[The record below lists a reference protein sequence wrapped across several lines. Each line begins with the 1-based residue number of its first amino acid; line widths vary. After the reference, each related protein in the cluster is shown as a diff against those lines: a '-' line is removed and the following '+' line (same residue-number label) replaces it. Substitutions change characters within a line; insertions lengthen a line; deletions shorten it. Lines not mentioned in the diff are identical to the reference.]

1 MKTMMI
7 SPYEKYR
14 QSSVKTSTP
23 GQLLIMLF
31 DGAIRFTKAGAEG
44 IAAADIQKT
53 NQNFVKAQAIMSEL
67 MATLDPGYS
76 ISNSLFSLYE
86 YIRHLMIQAN
96 VKKDQ
101 SLAEEALTYLNELR
115 VTWMEASKAN
125 ISQDHTHGR

>member
-1 MKTMMI
+1 MMI

>member
-1 MKTMMI
+1 MMI

-76 ISNSLFSLYE
+76 ISNSLFSIYE

>member
-1 MKTMMI
+1 MMI

-115 VTWMEASKAN
+115 VTWMEASKSN
-125 ISQDHTHGR
+125 SSQEHTHGR

>member
-1 MKTMMI
+1 MMI

-67 MATLDPGYS
+67 MATLNPDYN

-115 VTWMEASKAN
+115 VTWMEASKSN
-125 ISQDHTHGR
+125 SSQEHTHGR

>member
-1 MKTMMI
+1 MMI

-31 DGAIRFTKAGAEG
+31 DGAIRFTKAGADG

-53 NQNFVKAQAIMSEL
+53 NQNFVKAQSIMSEL
-67 MATLDPGYS
+67 MATLDPGYE
-76 ISNSLFSLYE
+76 ISNSLYSLYE
-86 YIRHLMIQAN
+86 YIRHLLIQAN

-101 SLAEEALTYLNELR
+101 GVAEEALTYLHDLR
-115 VTWMEASKAN
+115 ETWMEASKSNA
-125 ISQDHTHGR
+125 SQGHGNG